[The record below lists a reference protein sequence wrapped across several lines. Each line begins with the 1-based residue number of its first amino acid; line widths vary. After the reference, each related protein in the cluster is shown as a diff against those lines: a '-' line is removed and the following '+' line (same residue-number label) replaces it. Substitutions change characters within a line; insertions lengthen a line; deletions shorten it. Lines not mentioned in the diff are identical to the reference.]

1 MRSDSIVPA
10 RGYCGAF
17 HHSSD
22 LLPPCIPA
30 PLGDLSFSPKCTIIK
45 LCSACTNHEV
55 RFVLAFEDALEKI
68 LKHSHR
74 LLPVRTPISHALGS
88 VLAEEIKAREA
99 IPLFDSSSVD
109 GYAVRSDEIKGASD
123 KNPVSLPLQGTVF
136 AGATPPHPLRP
147 SHTMKIMTGAPLPR
161 HADAVVMRE
170 IVRDKDRSIV
180 FKAATKRGNNLRRR
194 GEEFSKGET
203 VFLKGLLITPPVVG
217 MCAALGYPSLK
228 VYRKPRVA
236 IVVNGNELRSPSA
249 KLRPGQIRDSNSF
262 AIAAALESI
271 GIVPC
276 LILHSRDT
284 KEHLS
289 RTFARALMESDVV
302 VSAGGVS
309 VGDSDFVKD
318 VLSDL
323 RVRTV
328 FWKVAMKPG
337 KPNYFG
343 TRGKKIVFGLP
354 GNPVSAMI
362 SLETL
367 VMPALRKMMGIP
379 YAGLSTEE
387 ALLETDF
394 RKAPGRLEF
403 VRAIATRTSDGRW
416 SVRPAVGQGSHMIG
430 GLARA
435 NCVIVVPVECEQI
448 AKGEPVTIRF
458 LSWNRK

>member
-1 MRSDSIVPA
+1 M
-10 RGYCGAF
+10 
-17 HHSSD
+17 
-22 LLPPCIPA
+22 
-30 PLGDLSFSPKCTIIK
+30 
-45 LCSACTNHEV
+45 
-55 RFVLAFEDALEKI
+55 LAFEDALEKI
-68 LKHSHR
+68 LKYSHR
-74 LLPVRTPISHALGS
+74 LLPVSIPLSDSLGT

-99 IPLFDSSSVD
+99 IPRFDSSSVD

-123 KNPVSLPLQGTVF
+123 KNPVSLPLQETVL
-136 AGATPPHPLRP
+136 AGEARPHPLKL
-147 SHTMKIMTGAPLPR
+147 SHTIKIMTGAPLPR
-161 HADAVVMRE
+161 CSDAVVMRE
-170 IVRDKDRSIV
+170 LVRDKGGSIA
-180 FKAATKRGNNLRRR
+180 FRAAAKTGSNLRRR

-203 VFLKGLLITPPVVG
+203 VFLKGSLITPPVVG
-217 MCAALGYPSLK
+217 MCAALGYPSVK

-249 KLRPGQIRDSNSF
+249 RLRPGQIRDANSF

-271 GIVPC
+271 GLVPS
-276 LILHSRDT
+276 LILHSRDA

-289 RTFARALMESDVV
+289 KIFARALREADVV

-309 VGDSDFVKD
+309 VGDFDFVKD

-343 TRGKKIVFGLP
+343 TRGRKIVFGLP
-354 GNPVSAMI
+354 GNPVSAMV

-367 VMPALRKMMGIP
+367 VIPALRKMMGIP
-379 YAGLSTEE
+379 YVGLSGDE
-387 ALLETDF
+387 AVLEIDF
-394 RKAPGRLEF
+394 RKAPGRMEF

-416 SVRPAVGQGSHMIG
+416 SVKPAVGQGSHMIG

-435 NCVIVVPVECEQI
+435 NCLIVAPEECEQI
-448 AKGEPVTIRF
+448 AKGDTVIIRF

>member
-1 MRSDSIVPA
+1 M
-10 RGYCGAF
+10 
-17 HHSSD
+17 
-22 LLPPCIPA
+22 
-30 PLGDLSFSPKCTIIK
+30 
-45 LCSACTNHEV
+45 
-55 RFVLAFEDALEKI
+55 LAFEDALEKI

-74 LLPVRTPISHALGS
+74 LLSIRTPISLALGS
-88 VLAEEIKAREA
+88 VVSEEIKAREA

-109 GYAVRSDEIKGASD
+109 GYAVRSEEIKGASD
-123 KNPVSLPLQGTVF
+123 KDPVSLPLQGTVF

-170 IVRDKDRSIV
+170 IVRDKGGLIV
-180 FKAATKRGNNLRRR
+180 FTAATKTGNNLRRR
-194 GEEFSKGET
+194 GEEFSKGEA
-203 VFLKGLLITPPVVG
+203 VFLKGSLITPPVVG
-217 MCAALGYPSLK
+217 MCAALGYPSIK
-228 VYRKPRVA
+228 VYRKPRIA
-236 IVVNGNELRSPSA
+236 IVVNGNELRSPSV
-249 KLRPGQIRDSNSF
+249 KLRPGQIRDANSF

-276 LILHSRDT
+276 LILHSGDT
-284 KEHLS
+284 KEHL
-289 RTFARALMESDVV
+289 TKIFARALRNADVV

-318 VLSDL
+318 VLTDL

-343 TRGKKIVFGLP
+343 TRGKKIIFGLP
-354 GNPVSAMI
+354 GNPVSAMV

-367 VMPALRKMMGIP
+367 VIPALRKMMGIP
-379 YAGLSTEE
+379 YAGLAGDE
-387 ALLETDF
+387 AVLETDF
-394 RKAPGRLEF
+394 RKVPGRIEF
-403 VRAIATRTSDGRW
+403 VRAIAARTSEGRW

-435 NCVIVVPVECEQI
+435 NCMIVAPEECEQI
-448 AKGEPVTIRF
+448 AKGETVKIRF